1 MDDEHGYLDLS
12 ATGPILRAIYCGS
25 RHSSGIGDAPH
36 LCGRHP
42 LNLTRNLIVFGRSE
56 DRQST
61 KALLNLAEECL
72 RLIPLR
78 AESALGGVAFCFH
91 RLHESDVCVPEIPG
105 SLIALASALIST
117 LLEEPLGHPPRLL
130 RGRDATVRLRIDRR
144 VSECE
149 RCCGE

>member
-12 ATGPILRAIYCGS
+12 ATGAILRAIYCGS

-36 LCGRHP
+36 LCRRHP
-42 LNLTRNLIVFGRSE
+42 LNLTRNLSVCARSE

-91 RLHESDVCVPEIPG
+91 RFYESDVSVPEIPG

-117 LLEEPLGHPPRLL
+117 LREEPLGNRRRFL
-130 RGRDATVRLRIDRR
+130 RSRDATVRLRIDRR
-144 VSECE
+144 ISECE